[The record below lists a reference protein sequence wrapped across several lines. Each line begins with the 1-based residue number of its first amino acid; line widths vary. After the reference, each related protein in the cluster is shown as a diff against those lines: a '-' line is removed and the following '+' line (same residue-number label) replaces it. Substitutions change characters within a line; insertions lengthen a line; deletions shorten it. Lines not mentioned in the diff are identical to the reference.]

1 MSFIKIFVL
10 AILFPITVSA
20 QNPFTK
26 LYGDSLKDEGFIN
39 ISIYDS
45 NQFVTSRY
53 TDVKGLG
60 AMFLNEFGDSVH
72 SYIES
77 VNGGYATSY
86 HVIGNNNFVTTGSYY
101 LGSLNT
107 YDVLLQIVNTTSAI
121 SSVLKHYGGADN
133 DLGYDIELLPDSG
146 FMIVGATKSYGAG
159 ANDVYIIRTDKNG
172 DTLWTRTF
180 GNSDAQIA
188 HGIEKQSDSVYI
200 VAGLWANIENNA
212 MMDAFA
218 MKINLNGD
226 TSNFHYYGNNHQN
239 FGQSLCKTADGGF
252 AIAGWSTVDY
262 GGTYSPDGVI
272 YKTDSTLN
280 LQWTKYYG
288 TIYNEDIFDIQ
299 STYDNGFVLVGYSKR
314 PSRGKDVYIVRTD
327 SQGDTL
333 WTKTLG
339 GAYDEQAYSVVQT
352 SDSGF
357 AVVGYTY
364 SFGAGGSDAF
374 FLKLKSNGDITVNI
388 GIVPEFKDLG
398 IKLYPNPA
406 KENITI
412 DFKITLTQEAELFIY
427 NALGQK
433 LRSYSLQKHQSEI
446 NIGLFGIKS
455 GVYYCELRTN
465 NKTIGAGKFIKE

>member
-1 MSFIKIFVL
+1 MKTILII
-10 AILFPITVSA
+10 ILFCIFA
-20 QNPFTK
+20 NGYGQNPFRFTFGGSDNDGCTGISLK
-26 LYGDSLKDEGFIN
+26 GDTLLMSNTINNYLGITTGFSILYLNNSGDSIKAFSSNSYMNWTAKFI
-39 ISIYDS
+39 
-45 NQFVTSRY
+45 T
-53 TDVKGLG
+53 
-60 AMFLNEFGDSVH
+60 
-72 SYIES
+72 
-77 VNGGYATSY
+77 
-86 HVIGNNNFVTTGSYY
+86 NNNTLASTGRYRVSNTNLDMALTCVNNGIVASY
-101 LGSLNT
+101 
-107 YDVLLQIVNTTSAI
+107 
-121 SSVLKHYGGADN
+121 HYGGNDN
-133 DLGYDIELLPDSG
+133 ELGYDLIFLPDSG
-146 FMIVGATKSYGAG
+146 FILVGTTQSYGAG

-180 GNSDAQIA
+180 GDANGQEA
-188 HGIEKQSDSVYI
+188 KGIEKQNDSVYI
-200 VAGLWANIENNA
+200 VAGLWGNINTNST
-212 MMDAFA
+212 DPFA

-226 TSNFHYYGNNHQN
+226 TSDFHFYGNNLQN

-272 YKTDSTLN
+272 YKTDSNLN

-299 STYDNGFVLVGYSKR
+299 STYDNGFVLVGYSKC
-314 PSRGKDVYIVRTD
+314 PGRGEDVYIVRTD

-339 GAYDEQAYSVVQT
+339 GAYDERAYSVVQT
-352 SDSGF
+352 PDSSF

-374 FLKLKSNGDITVNI
+374 FLKLKPNGDITTSI
-388 GIVPEFKDLG
+388 GLIPELKYLG

-412 DFKITLTQEAELFIY
+412 DFKNALTQEAELFIY

-465 NKTIGAGKFIKE
+465 NKTIGTGKFIKE

>member
-1 MSFIKIFVL
+1 MRNIFIIILICIF
-10 AILFPITVSA
+10 ASGYG
-20 QNPFTK
+20 QNPFNFTFGGSDNDGSTGISLSGDTLLMSNTINNHLGITTGFSI
-26 LYGDSLKDEGFIN
+26 LYLNNLGDSINAFSSNSNMNWTAKFI
-39 ISIYDS
+39 
-45 NQFVTSRY
+45 T
-53 TDVKGLG
+53 
-60 AMFLNEFGDSVH
+60 
-72 SYIES
+72 
-77 VNGGYATSY
+77 
-86 HVIGNNNFVTTGSYY
+86 NNNTLASTGRYLVNNTNLDMALTCVNNGIVASY
-101 LGSLNT
+101 
-107 YDVLLQIVNTTSAI
+107 
-121 SSVLKHYGGADN
+121 HYGGNDN
-133 DLGYDIELLPDSG
+133 ELGYDLIFLPDSG
-146 FMIVGATKSYGAG
+146 FMIVGTTKSYGAG

-180 GNSDAQIA
+180 GDANGQEA
-188 HGIEKQSDSVYI
+188 KGIEKQNDSVYI
-200 VAGLWANIENNA
+200 VAGLWGNINTNST
-212 MMDAFA
+212 DPFA

-226 TSNFHYYGNNHQN
+226 TSDFHFYGNNLQN

-272 YKTDSTLN
+272 YKTDSNLN

-314 PSRGKDVYIVRTD
+314 PSRGEDVYIVRTD

-339 GAYDEQAYSVVQT
+339 GAYDERAYSVVQT
-352 SDSGF
+352 PDSSF

-374 FLKLKSNGDITVNI
+374 FLKLKSNGDITVNN
-388 GIVPEFKDLG
+388 GIVPELKDLG

-412 DFKITLTQEAELFIY
+412 DFKNALTQDAELVIY
-427 NALGQK
+427 NTMGKK

-455 GVYYCELRTN
+455 GIYYCELRTN
-465 NKTIGAGKFIKE
+465 NKTIGTGKFIKE